1 MRFFKI
7 SPLISILIL
16 FTGVFPLSSAAETRV
31 ADGYAQSGALVNLY
45 ADKLPKLK
53 YPRKAQRL
61 GVEGYV
67 EVVCDVAA
75 DGTKSDIRVL
85 DAEPRRI
92 FDKAAIEFVEALQIN
107 PPLLDGNEVFVRD
120 AKLRV
125 IFRLN

>member
-16 FTGVFPLSSAAETRV
+16 FTGAFPLSSAAETRV

-67 EVVCDVAA
+67 EVGCDVAA

-107 PPLLDGNEVFVRD
+107 PPLLDGNEVSVRD
-120 AKLRV
+120 VKLRV